1 MHFKH
6 LTAYAFCHFYHWLAK
21 HCPVYHLPLLPM
33 PILPL
38 TVCQFTHD
46 AWGKHSSAN
55 ILVTMSLVINDNI
68 WVFIL
73 LFTANMII
81 RLPSYHHQ
89 PTAGYT
95 GGYTGGYNTPTE
107 RPV

>member
-1 MHFKH
+1 
-6 LTAYAFCHFYHWLAK
+6 
-21 HCPVYHLPLLPM
+21 
-33 PILPL
+33 
-38 TVCQFTHD
+38 
-46 AWGKHSSAN
+46 
-55 ILVTMSLVINDNI
+55 MSLVINDNI

-89 PTAGYT
+89 PTAGCGYT